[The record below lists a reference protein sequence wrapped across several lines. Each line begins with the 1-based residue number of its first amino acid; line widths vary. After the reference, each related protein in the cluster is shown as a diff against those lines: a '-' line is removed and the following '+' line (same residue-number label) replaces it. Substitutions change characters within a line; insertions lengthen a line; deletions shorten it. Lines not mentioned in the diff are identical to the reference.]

1 MSNYNSL
8 KATINANI
16 KTNGNQEITGSVLNS
31 VLNAMVTTI
40 GAGYQYAGV
49 ATPSA
54 NPGSPDNLVFYL
66 AATAGTYTHFGGIVV
81 NDGEIAIL
89 RWDSS
94 WHKDSTNAA
103 TKSSVDALREGVVS
117 DGIALQKFAYST
129 FTAQTPSI
137 HVDRS
142 LLQMSQVGDYV
153 EIKVNA
159 NGTSGAILRR
169 DASYN
174 QPMVKYSSSNTLQIR
189 FTQSANFTS
198 QNGANWNS
206 TQVIKIVVEAVSGT
220 TFTYGV
226 YLDGVKIGTQ
236 DATAFLMEYIGY
248 NSVMTLYYIKSRIG
262 GVESTLI
269 WFAQMTGAVG
279 VTDVTT
285 PENVPS
291 LSMLDTRVSALEGE
305 VDALQDSVYG
315 EQMYY
320 KYRHA
325 SILWYCDHDFQIL
338 QRVKGNIYLLTCLV
352 YYRPT
357 STSAIQ
363 YPKGYWRIERS
374 NLVSFVNGVATL
386 VQEQVLTPGENEFVM
401 QWLDGTGYNFES
413 GFSGGWHLGETIEN
427 LQDAWVEFII
437 DGNRLNPTEDIPW
450 TPCKSFKYRE
460 NSAIYQHNNDTIAA
474 WHLKETEFK
483 DGGYETINDLKVL
496 QALSYFA
503 YCGIVCVSRWLSQYA
518 MPENVPTITD
528 MGTGTPLIPE
538 QFKGHGNRI
547 HYEGNGY
554 MCDVDSEVQIGAD
567 DSACQ
572 LVVYNSTQYNKY
584 YRRNPDTPGDVN
596 NRLKSRTKVVIS
608 AM

>member
-89 RWDSS
+89 KWDSS

-103 TKSSVDALREGVVS
+103 TKSSVDTLREGVVS

-137 HVDRS
+137 PVDRS

-174 QPMVKYSSSNTLQIR
+174 QPMVRYSSSNTLQIR

-262 GVESTLI
+262 GVESTLT

-325 SILWYCDHDFQIL
+325 STLWYCDHDFQIL

-352 YYRPT
+352 YY
-357 STSAIQ
+357 
-363 YPKGYWRIERS
+363 KGQ
-374 NLVSFVNGVATL
+374 T
-386 VQEQVLTPGENEFVM
+386 
-401 QWLDGTGYNFES
+401 
-413 GFSGGWHLGETIEN
+413 
-427 LQDAWVEFII
+427 
-437 DGNRLNPTEDIPW
+437 NP
-450 TPCKSFKYRE
+450 FK
-460 NSAIYQHNNDTIAA
+460 
-474 WHLKETEFK
+474 L
-483 DGGYETINDLKVL
+483 
-496 QALSYFA
+496 
-503 YCGIVCVSRWLSQYA
+503 
-518 MPENVPTITD
+518 
-528 MGTGTPLIPE
+528 
-538 QFKGHGNRI
+538 
-547 HYEGNGY
+547 
-554 MCDVDSEVQIGAD
+554 
-567 DSACQ
+567 
-572 LVVYNSTQYNKY
+572 
-584 YRRNPDTPGDVN
+584 
-596 NRLKSRTKVVIS
+596 
-608 AM
+608 